1 MEKEMVNHPSHY
13 NQGSMECIDAIVGA
27 CGVEEAKVFCKINAF
42 KYLWRLGHKD
52 AEEQEIG
59 KIKWYLD
66 KYVEL
71 GSASPYKVNELCGF
85 KVGEVVLI
93 KNKNDELLA
102 HRYCKKQ
109 ISEIFECD
117 EVAIFHFTDSS
128 SFTFTNKQNIA
139 DNIKKL

>member
-1 MEKEMVNHPSHY
+1 MEKEMINHPSHY
-13 NQGSMECIDAIVGA
+13 NHGSMECIDAIVGA
-27 CGVEEAKVFCKINAF
+27 YGVEEAKIFCKINAF

-71 GSASPYKVNELCGF
+71 CPVSTHKVNKLCGF
-85 KVGEVVLI
+85 KVGEEVLI
-93 KNKNDELLA
+93 KNENEESLA

-109 ISEIFECD
+109 ISEILEFD
-117 EVAIFHFTDSS
+117 QVAIFYFTDSS
-128 SFTFTNKQNIA
+128 GITFANKQNIA
-139 DNIKKL
+139 DKIKKL

>member
-1 MEKEMVNHPSHY
+1 MNKEMVNHPYHHC
-13 NQGSMECIDAIVGA
+13 QGSMECIDAIVRA
-27 CGVEEAKVFCKINAF
+27 YGVEEAKVFCKINAF

-71 GSASPYKVNELCGF
+71 GPASTHKVNELCGF
-85 KVGEVVLI
+85 KVGEEVLI
-93 KNKNDELLA
+93 KNENEESLA

-109 ISEIFECD
+109 ISEIVEYGQ
-117 EVAIFHFTDSS
+117 VAIFYFTDCSAI
-128 SFTFTNKQNIA
+128 TFVNKQNIA
-139 DNIKKL
+139 DKIKKL